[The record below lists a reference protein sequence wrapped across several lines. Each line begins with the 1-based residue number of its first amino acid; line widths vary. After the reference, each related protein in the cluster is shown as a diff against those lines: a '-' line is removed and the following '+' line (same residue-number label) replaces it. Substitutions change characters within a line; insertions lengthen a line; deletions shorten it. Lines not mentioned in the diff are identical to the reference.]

1 MLRLQVKN
9 IIKESGLTVT
19 SIRVQVLTAFM
30 QIMRPMT
37 LKAIKKLTNDI
48 DRVTLFRVLSIF
60 EKKKIIHSFIIDDNK
75 RYALCSSECN
85 DQHNC
90 HKHIHFKCDECHEV
104 SCLPV
109 DSFPKIVAKNHIINN
124 LSVNASGKCV
134 NCIV

>member
-1 MLRLQVKN
+1 MLRLQIKN
-9 IIKESGLTVT
+9 IIKKNGLAATKV
-19 SIRVQVLTAFM
+19 RVKVLTAFM
-30 QIMRPMT
+30 KTKKPMT
-37 LKAIKKLTNDI
+37 LQTINKLINDL

-60 EKKKIIHSFIIDDNK
+60 EEKKIIHSFIIDDNK

-109 DSFPKIVAKNHIINN
+109 DSFPQIVAKNHIINN

-134 NCIV
+134 NCVV